1 MTRLYNKSSEKK
13 RRRLFRKKMPPAEVI
28 LWSNLKGRQLAGY
41 KFRRQYSILKLAIEV
56 DGGGH
61 FDSVAIKEDSERQ
74 SFIQKF
80 GIKFLRLTSLE
91 VYKNREGI
99 IEAIL
104 NTIEKIKTH

>member
-1 MTRLYNKSSEKK
+1 
-13 RRRLFRKKMPPAEVI
+13 MPPAEVI

-41 KFRRQYSILKLAIEV
+41 KFRRQYSIGPYILDFYCPELKLAIEV